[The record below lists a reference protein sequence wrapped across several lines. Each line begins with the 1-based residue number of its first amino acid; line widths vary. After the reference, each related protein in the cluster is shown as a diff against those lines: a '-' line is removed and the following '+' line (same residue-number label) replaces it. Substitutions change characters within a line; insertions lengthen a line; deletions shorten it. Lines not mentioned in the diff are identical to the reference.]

1 MRAALVLLAAAAV
14 CACGAD
20 EALTRVNHPGPLDE
34 TFAVSSFFTP
44 SGYMGDG
51 EKLGRL
57 SGKVNQGCK
66 ARAPGA
72 QGDCYVF
79 EYRPGPFVWAG
90 VYWVY
95 PANNWGSRPG
105 RRVQGAKFRTVRLRA
120 AVEPAGTTVNFV
132 VGGIADPLLPNR
144 DRVSATASV
153 KLTQAWTDV
162 TLDVSGQDFTEVI
175 GALAWSMAFPLSL
188 GENGVAR
195 LYLDDLVWDTAG
207 SEAAP

>member
-1 MRAALVLLAAAAV
+1 MRCFVPLLAAGV

-51 EKLGRL
+51 ENLGL
-57 SGKVNQGCK
+57 LNGKVNEGCK
-66 ARAPGA
+66 ARPTGA

-79 EYRPGPFVWAG
+79 EYRVGALGWAG

-105 RRVQGAKFRTVRLRA
+105 RKVQGAGFKNVRLKA
-120 AVEPAGTTVNFV
+120 AVDPPGTTVNFV
-132 VGGIADPLLPNR
+132 VGGIADPLLPHR
-144 DRVSATASV
+144 DRVSATTSV
-153 KLTQAWTDV
+153 KLSKDWTDV
-162 TLDVSGQDFTEVI
+162 ELDIAGQDFSEVI
-175 GALAWSMAFPLSL
+175 GALAWSMAYPTAL
-188 GENGVAR
+188 GDRGVAR
-195 LYLDDLVWDTAG
+195 VYLDDVVWDINA
-207 SEAAP
+207 SKVAAP